1 MKSKQWKARLKK
13 QMLEVGTYRTAF
25 DVALQ
30 SAADVLE
37 KRDNALQEFI
47 DSGGAACVE
56 YVSDRGSVNVK
67 KNPRLQI
74 WLDLNNQAF
83 SFCRDLGLTPS
94 GLKKLNDEAR
104 PGGSGSPLERI
115 IQSIEAQS

>member
-1 MKSKQWKARLKK
+1 
-13 QMLEVGTYRTAF
+13 MLEVGTYRPAF

-37 KRDNALQEFI
+37 KRDAALREFV
-47 DSGGAACVE
+47 DSGGDACVE

-74 WLDLNNQAF
+74 WMDLNNQAF

-94 GLKKLNDEAR
+94 GLKKLNDEALA
-104 PGGSGSPLERI
+104 GGGGGSPLERI
-115 IQSIEAQS
+115 IQAMEVEA